1 MSDVI
6 PALSPM
12 PILKMEGGGVMPMNQ
27 TSVIHQPVCF
37 SQNSMICSPSIITS
51 HPPQH
56 LHLLH
61 PPEPTSPIHAVP
73 SLVNDDIAEVD
84 NSNSPDLHSNS
95 SQVQLLVPIS
105 QHQSAS
111 LQSPL
116 FPQNCAICGDR
127 ATGKHY
133 GAASCDGCKGFFRRS
148 VRKKHAYSCRFSRS
162 CTVDKDKRNQCRH
175 CRLKKCFKAGMK
187 KDAVQNERDRISKR
201 TPSLEET
208 MIGHSGLSVKAL
220 LNAEIFSRQVEVKC

>member
-1 MSDVI
+1 
-6 PALSPM
+6 
-12 PILKMEGGGVMPMNQ
+12 MPMNQ

-37 SQNSMICSPSIITS
+37 TQNSMICSPSIITS

-61 PPEPTSPIHAVP
+61 PQESSSPIHAVP
-73 SLVNDDIAEVD
+73 SLVNDDIAEVENSHSPEVQC
-84 NSNSPDLHSNS
+84 NSN
-95 SQVQLLVPIS
+95 QVHCLTLSIRTSCYHRP
-105 QHQSAS
+105 
-111 LQSPL
+111 LQSSSI

-201 TPSLEET
+201 APSLEET

-220 LNAEIFSRQVEVKC
+220 LNAEIFSRQVEVKHL